1 MLRRLNLIPALFL
14 CLNASVAIAT
24 PPSPFCN
31 DCVATRSNLR
41 DLCEYIVNNKRD
53 VPTIFVAGYYM
64 RTLVAGY
71 QVLGDRRYLDVALTH
86 GDALLKKQMPNG
98 YWGTGYGPIYLA
110 DTANALGEILALQK
124 FADPARRANYSA
136 ALRRFVSAMERDHLV
151 LPSGALGTGFR
162 AQPDG
167 TITKRYDDAYT
178 VSSALVGGE
187 TFMWMFKETGD
198 EKYEQMGYNAVRW
211 VLNTIREDG
220 VIPYI
225 LPGEYADPKVKDD
238 PENDFNLW
246 DRLRYTNVTYVGEGI
261 ISFDLH
267 CDKPQWRDEVHRK
280 FQPVIEFVLRTQNP
294 DGSWGDP
301 KPVLRPDTNKSPWNG
316 RPHSDRRRS
325 AGAVNVL
332 TWWYLHV
339 DGDPRV
345 LAAVRKFDKFIDDP
359 RNAADFDMLHRRS
372 DPDANTLT
380 AKRPHTDG
388 DVATALTGRA
398 IADILSPGVDSR
410 W

>member
-1 MLRRLNLIPALFL
+1 MGMA
-14 CLNASVAIAT
+14 A
-24 PPSPFCN
+24 PPVSFCN
-31 DCVATRSNLR
+31 DCAATRSNLR
-41 DLCEYIVNNKRD
+41 DLCEYIVNNKRE

-71 QVLGDRRYLDVALTH
+71 RILGEQRYLDVALAH
-86 GDALLKKQMPNG
+86 GDALLKKQMHSG

-110 DTANALGEILALQK
+110 DTANALGEVLALER

-136 ALRRFVSAMERDHLV
+136 ALKRFVAAIENDHLV

-178 VSSALVGGE
+178 VSSALIGGE
-187 TFMWMFKETGD
+187 TLMWMYKETG
-198 EKYEQMGYNAVRW
+198 EMKYEQMGYDAVRW
-211 VLNTIREDG
+211 VLETIRGDG

-225 LPGEYADPKVKDD
+225 LPGEYADPNVKGD
-238 PENDFNLW
+238 PENHFNLW

-267 CDKPQWRDEVHRK
+267 CDKPEWRTEVHRK
-280 FQPVIEFVLRTQNP
+280 FKPVVEFVLRTQNA

-301 KPVLRPDTNKSPWNG
+301 TPAVRPATNRSPWNG
-316 RPHSDRRRS
+316 RPYSDRRRS

-339 DGDPRV
+339 HRDPRI
-345 LAAVRKFDKFIDDP
+345 LAAVRKFDHFIDDP
-359 RNAADFDMLHRRS
+359 KNAADFYMLHRRT
-372 DPDANTLT
+372 DPDVSSVSQ
-380 AKRPHTDG
+380 KRPHTDA

-398 IADILSPGVDSR
+398 IADILSPGVDAQ